1 HPREDIAEPAA
12 GRTAGV
18 TGEGGAATR
27 GASLRTSRLAGPP
40 RSSVAADPPGSD
52 VGHQP
57 EAGVSGA
64 AIGRG
69 LGASRDPVAVAV
81 AGVAQV
87 GAALHDPRRRSVATG
102 AQLVRSA
109 VRASGAAATTAA
121 LAVFVSG
128 AGDAPAIRAP
138 LPGVARHVVKTEA
151 VGEEGVDRA
160 RARETVL
167 ARVVAGEGPLPH
179 VAAVLAI
186 RCQLVAPREGV
197 LLEA

>member
-1 HPREDIAEPAA
+1 
-12 GRTAGV
+12 
-18 TGEGGAATR
+18 
-27 GASLRTSRLAGPP
+27 
-40 RSSVAADPPGSD
+40 
-52 VGHQP
+52 
-57 EAGVSGA
+57 
-64 AIGRG
+64 
-69 LGASRDPVAVAV
+69 
-81 AGVAQV
+81 
-87 GAALHDPRRRSVATG
+87 
-102 AQLVRSA
+102 QLVRSA

-121 LAVFVSG
+121 PAVTVSG

-151 VGEEGVDRA
+151 VGAEGVDRA

-197 LLEA
+197 LLEAAPGRVLPLGLRRQALPYPVGVGDGIVPRHVHHRVVGARAHVRAGSLRPAPGRAVHGAPPR